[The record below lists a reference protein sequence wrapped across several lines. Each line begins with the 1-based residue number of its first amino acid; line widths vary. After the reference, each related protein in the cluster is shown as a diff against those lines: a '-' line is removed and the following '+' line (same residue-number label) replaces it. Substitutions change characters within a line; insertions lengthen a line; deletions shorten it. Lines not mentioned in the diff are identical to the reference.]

1 MTTPFDGA
9 FVLNKVVKISLET
22 GYKFHFKEILRKL
35 YSLFVFENLPDSIDE
50 TYLKQCLFLDGKAV
64 FFENDGKLLAL
75 NCNYSD
81 MPNVYY
87 KPERVLISNPKLR
100 KSLQLKID
108 EECVLVYNS
117 EVDQY
122 NFNSNYG
129 GLFMLISR
137 TAQLL
142 ADNDISINV
151 AQKNKR
157 LSNLVTAG
165 DSLTKISAET
175 AINKIYNGDSFVVAE
190 ENLINK
196 IRVNPFGT
204 SSDNDSIRELIELHQ
219 YILAHFY
226 HEIGIN
232 TMDNMKKAH
241 MLEQEINTNDNLV
254 RINIQNMVESW
265 SKGIQKVNEMFGTN
279 IVVSLSDLFQINQE
293 NLLDKIE
300 KNDNVIDSSA
310 ADEEPEQEP
319 ESEPELERELEQE
332 ELDSIEE
339 EESNSG
345 DDEEPESEPE
355 SEEEPEQEPKSE
367 SEEDEEPKEDE
378 EQEGDKDD

>member
-9 FVLNKVVKISLET
+9 FVLNKAVKISLET

-122 NFNSNYG
+122 NFNPNYG

-190 ENLINK
+190 ENLVNK

-204 SSDNDSIRELIELHQ
+204 SSDNHTIRELIELHQ

>member
-9 FVLNKVVKISLET
+9 FVLNKAVKISLET

-35 YSLFVFENLPDSIDE
+35 YSLFVFENLPESIDE
-50 TYLKQCLFLDGKAV
+50 TFLKQCLFLDGKAV
-64 FFENDGKLLAL
+64 FFENDGELLAL

-87 KPERVLISNPKLR
+87 KPERVLISNPKLK

-122 NFNSNYG
+122 SFNPNYG

-157 LSNLVTAG
+157 LTNLVTAG
-165 DSLTKISAET
+165 DSMTKISAEN
-175 AINKIYNGDSFVVAE
+175 AINKIYNGDAYVVAE
-190 ENLINK
+190 ENLVNK

-204 SSDNDSIRELIELHQ
+204 SADNNSIRELIELHQ

-265 SKGIQKVNEMFGTN
+265 SKGIKKVNEMFGTN

-293 NLLDKIE
+293 NLLDNIE

-310 ADEEPEQEP
+310 ADEEPEP
-319 ESEPELERELEQE
+319 ESEPELTRELEQE
-332 ELDSIEE
+332 ESNSIEE
-339 EESNSG
+339 EELDSG
-345 DDEEPESEPE
+345 TDEEPETEPE
-355 SEEEPEQEPKSE
+355 SEEEPET
-367 SEEDEEPKEDE
+367 EEEEEEEPE
-378 EQEGDKDD
+378 EEEEGDKDD